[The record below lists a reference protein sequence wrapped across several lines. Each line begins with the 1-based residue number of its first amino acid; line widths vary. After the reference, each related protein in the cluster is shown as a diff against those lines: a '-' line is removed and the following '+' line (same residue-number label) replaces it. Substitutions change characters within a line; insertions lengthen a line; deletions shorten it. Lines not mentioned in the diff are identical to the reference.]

1 MFVAIICIAAP
12 LFALSGFV
20 EARLSLAWRVYLV
33 DRLLKMYF
41 DHKSHQSS
49 HFLCEALAHRTFFLL
64 NAHADQVDNPDQR
77 ICDDIHSFVA
87 ASVLLTMNL
96 SRKIFNCVAFASA
109 LLSLPKETKERIVV

>member
-41 DHKSHQSS
+41 DHKSHQWSP
-49 HFLCEALAHRTFFLL
+49 FLHETWSHRTFFLL

-96 SRKIFNCVAFASA
+96 SRKIFNCVAFAGAS
-109 LLSLPKETKERIVV
+109 LSLLKETKKRMVD